1 MTSSGATLGT
11 VTTNLVRFRKR
22 IKKTLFGASD
32 ELPIIAP
39 QSLAELPQARVISQ
53 GGPIFNNPD
62 LVVDKLW
69 SGFSR
74 SALQDLEAML
84 VARERPRS
92 SLNTAAWSLANW
104 YAVHGDYTAA
114 QTVFEPHLDT
124 NKSAYINTKNLFLAV
139 YCAMESGNFAAARRF
154 CEMIRH
160 LSPNHISLPFALA
173 NANAAETGPTPDIA
187 WDQRRLELVNTF
199 YKKNGIA
206 PLRKKDADAP
216 LCITNLSADITPSSE
231 GGTGPKVSI
240 IVPVYNGAKT
250 LENTLDGLLAQSW
263 INLEILVVDDCS
275 TDCTAEIIAAYKAR
289 DPRVV
294 ALRTPENFGSY
305 TARNLALSQARGD
318 LITVH
323 DANDWSHPQKIA
335 LQATHMAQNQDIV
348 ANHTHR
354 ARVDDNLIYLGKFRY
369 KWRLVDWDPSSFM
382 IRSEAARSLGGWD
395 PVRISADSEFIERAR
410 QVFGTQV
417 VSLPENLGPLSFA
430 YVEQGSLTSSGPTH
444 GRTIHHGV
452 RREYGESSRYWRSLQ
467 SVGTLALDPHS
478 AERPFPVPGL
488 VLPRRELTRECKLL
502 LVADFNAG
510 DSLVDA
516 VLERLRAHPP
526 DPNQM
531 AFLQWR
537 YYALDTTT
545 PLISPVRDMVHTG
558 LISHLIPGETMQAN
572 RVLVLTPDA
581 LSHPLDNLPS
591 VQSRTLEAVFD
602 RLPIE
607 QPGHPLH
614 APLQDIEH
622 QMYTAFGTMGRWY
635 ATSEEVR
642 SGLAARVGDTREI
655 TLATLGDLLGDD
667 GFTRDP
673 A

>member
-1 MTSSGATLGT
+1 MKSTSATLRS
-11 VTTNLVRFRKR
+11 VAAEVKRFRKR
-22 IKKTLFGASD
+22 LKKAFFGS
-32 ELPIIAP
+32 PKKPPTVAP
-39 QSLAELPQARVISQ
+39 RTLAELPQAQAISN
-53 GGPIFNNPD
+53 GGPVFSNPAF
-62 LVVDKLW
+62 VADKLW

-74 SALQDLEAML
+74 SALRDLEAML
-84 VARERPRS
+84 VARERPS
-92 SLNTAAWSLANW
+92 SGLNKAAWSLANW
-104 YAVHGDYTAA
+104 YAVHGDHKAA
-114 QTVFEPHLDT
+114 QTVSEPHLDT
-124 NKSAYINTKNLFLAV
+124 NKSAYINTQNLFLAI
-139 YCAMESGNFAAARRF
+139 YCAVESGNFAAARRF
-154 CEMIRH
+154 CEMIRS
-160 LSPNHISLPFALA
+160 LSPNHVSLPFALA
-173 NANAAETGPTPDIA
+173 NANAAETGPSPDIT
-187 WDQRRLELVNTF
+187 WDQRRLELINTL
-199 YKKNGIA
+199 YKENGIA
-206 PLRKKDADAP
+206 PLRKKYADAP
-216 LCITNLSADITPSSE
+216 LSITNLSTDVTPSSE
-231 GGTGPKVSI
+231 GKDGPKVSI

-263 INLEILVVDDCS
+263 VNLEILVVDDCS
-275 TDCTAEIIAAYKAR
+275 TDNTAEAIAAYEAR
-289 DPRVV
+289 DLRIV
-294 ALRTPENFGSY
+294 ALRTPENSGSY
-305 TARNLALSQARGD
+305 TARNLALNQARGD

-335 LQATHMAQNQDIV
+335 LQATHLTQNQDIV

-354 ARVDDNLIYLGKFRY
+354 ARVDDNLIYLGKFRH

-395 PVRISADSEFIERAR
+395 PVRICADSEFIERAR

-417 VSLPENLGPLSFA
+417 VNLPESLGPLSFA

-467 SVGTLALDPHS
+467 SVETLALDPNS

-488 VLPRRELTRECKLL
+488 VLPRRELTRECELL

-537 YYALDTTT
+537 YYALDTTA

-558 LISHLIPGETMQAN
+558 LISYLIPGETMQAS

-591 VQSRTLEAVFD
+591 VKSRTLEAVFD

-607 QPGHPLH
+607 QPSHPLH

-622 QMYTAFGTMGRWY
+622 QMYTAFGTKGRWF

-642 SGLAARVGDTREI
+642 TGLAARVGETREI

-667 GFTRDP
+667 GFTRNP